1 MKNDPS
7 NKHLA
12 LAHVWL
18 FQANVDPECIDTEG
32 RPRAESLARVFDS
45 VEKDA
50 QKPVVETRCNR
61 ESGIRAKVK
70 MRPRLE
76 LVRYDDEPT
85 GEYDFAELERLVEE
99 AKQR

>member
-1 MKNDPS
+1 MNNDPS

-18 FQANVDPECIDTEG
+18 FQANVNPECIDTEG

-45 VEKDA
+45 VERDA
-50 QKPVVETRCNR
+50 KKPPVEDRCNR
-61 ESGIRAKVK
+61 ESGIRARVK

-76 LVRYDDEPT
+76 LVRFDDEPT
-85 GEYDFAELERLVEE
+85 GEYDSAELQRLVSE
-99 AKQR
+99 AKRQ